1 VNKNITP
8 GNIDDKYKEGS
19 EWNAGMD
26 RSPGSNDPHQR
37 WDVFLRI
44 ERKQLAQRA
53 TGKMAR
59 MIGKPLEGED
69 HAYLNLLASDD
80 RFMAQNGYVL
90 LRRGTKVWHKHIDQL
105 APQDRLARLEY
116 ENTLVMWL
124 RGRIVGEK
132 LTLQLSEHREHGWA
146 RFMYAEQ
153 KELENR
159 RNGQLRKLLDGPLPG
174 ESPEKLERL
183 ASEDEAR
190 AEEGLVELRSSD
202 DEITYKHIEDLT
214 KEDRLARFAAEGARV
229 AWIAERTR
237 TRGSHQGSE
246 SSP

>member
-1 VNKNITP
+1 VNKNTTP

-26 RSPGSNDPHQR
+26 RSPGSNDPHQG

-90 LRRGTKVWHKHIDQL
+90 LRRGTK
-105 APQDRLARLEY
+105 
-116 ENTLVMWL
+116 LV
-124 RGRIVGEK
+124 
-132 LTLQLSEHREHGWA
+132 
-146 RFMYAEQ
+146 F
-153 KELENR
+153 
-159 RNGQLRKLLDGPLPG
+159 
-174 ESPEKLERL
+174 
-183 ASEDEAR
+183 
-190 AEEGLVELRSSD
+190 
-202 DEITYKHIEDLT
+202 
-214 KEDRLARFAAEGARV
+214 
-229 AWIAERTR
+229 
-237 TRGSHQGSE
+237 
-246 SSP
+246 